1 MSQDGC
7 PRRSARSLGIGPSRD
22 LQALSVVLAQ
32 GRHDATDRLA
42 AAEFAAAEAATQ
54 LAEAEEGCPAL
65 FASIGDCFEHRH
77 DRTNCHYSI
86 LQYEGRTAA
95 GEVPGAPAGWLKFRF
110 VGGDGDLINGGVR
123 DVIGAWPLSEYPRY
137 DEAPPED
144 RGSGTTITL
153 PPSKVWAFRHEHIV
167 SEEEEEDEE
176 GGDEED

>member
-1 MSQDGC
+1 MS
-7 PRRSARSLGIGPSRD
+7 IGSSRD

-77 DRTNCHYSI
+77 DGPFCHYSI
-86 LQYEGRTAA
+86 LRYEGRTAA

-110 VGGDGDLINGGVR
+110 VGGDGDLTNGGVR
-123 DVIGAWPLSEYPRY
+123 DVICAWPLSEYPRY
-137 DEAPPED
+137 DKAPPECH
-144 RGSGTTITL
+144 GYGTTITL
-153 PPSKVWAFRHEHIV
+153 PPSKVWAFRHERFA
-167 SEEEEEDEE
+167 SEEEEEEDEE
-176 GGDEED
+176 GGVEED